1 MMLSDVTEF
10 LYHTAEDLR
19 IHCVAS
25 YWPLYFSSKNFL
37 ADFGQENFVDILWK
51 LLKVSVHYDIFC
63 HLSCVVCKRFNSELD
78 TICRKCFLSETTK
91 NITRPNNWNNYYS
104 NDEYNIENVHSL
116 SKQKVQVRGNFNPWH
131 NDYVMRHSPIF

>member
-37 ADFGQENFVDILWK
+37 ADFGHENVVDFLLK
-51 LLKVSVHYDIFC
+51 LLKVGAHYDICLPFFLYMFRLWMD
-63 HLSCVVCKRFNSELD
+63 HIR
-78 TICRKCFLSETTK
+78 RKYFFKFSETTK
-91 NITRPNNWNNYYS
+91 NITCLISWNNYYTY
-104 NDEYNIENVHSL
+104 DEYNIENIHSL
-116 SKQKVQVRGNFNPWH
+116 SRQKVQVRGNFNP
-131 NDYVMRHSPIF
+131 

>member
-37 ADFGQENFVDILWK
+37 ADFGHENVVDFLLK
-51 LLKVSVHYDIFC
+51 LLKVSAHYDICLPFFLYMFMD
-63 HLSCVVCKRFNSELD
+63 HRR
-78 TICRKCFLSETTK
+78 RKYF
-91 NITRPNNWNNYYS
+91 
-104 NDEYNIENVHSL
+104 
-116 SKQKVQVRGNFNPWH
+116 F
-131 NDYVMRHSPIF
+131 

>member
-37 ADFGQENFVDILWK
+37 ADFGHENVVDLLCK

-63 HLSCVVCKRFNSELD
+63 HLSYKRFNSEWILYVGNVFFQRQQKTLHVLIIGAI
-78 TICRKCFLSETTK
+78 TIVTMS
-91 NITRPNNWNNYYS
+91 I
-104 NDEYNIENVHSL
+104 I
-116 SKQKVQVRGNFNPWH
+116 SKIYILYQDKKFR
-131 NDYVMRHSPIF
+131 

>member
-37 ADFGQENFVDILWK
+37 ADFGHENVVDFLCK

-63 HLSCVVCKRFNSELD
+63 HLSCVCLIFKLWMDHIR
-78 TICRKCFLSETTK
+78 RKYFFQFSETTK
-91 NITRPNNWNNYYS
+91 NITCLISWNNYY
-104 NDEYNIENVHSL
+104 NYDEYNIENIHSL
-116 SKQKVQVRGNFNPWH
+116 SRQKVQVRGIFNP
-131 NDYVMRHSPIF
+131 